1 MDSALAAVVV
11 ATITTIGAV
20 IVGLMQAFKKEA
32 REAVRNNN
40 EDHAIVQQQLRMIF
54 KTVNR
59 VEDRVDGHLTWH
71 TKGVDDGRS
80 KERDSKLTK

>member
-1 MDSALAAVVV
+1 MDSAFAAVVV

-40 EDHAIVQQQLRMIF
+40 EDHAIVQQQLGMIF
-54 KTVNR
+54 KSVS
-59 VEDRVDGHLTWH
+59 RVDDKLEKHIDHHAEGLSNGQTF
-71 TKGVDDGRS
+71 K
-80 KERDSKLTK
+80 RDKK